1 MKTVLL
7 SGGSGKR
14 LWPLSNDLR
23 SKQFLPLLKR
33 EDGANESMVQRV
45 WRQLAQAGL
54 AGDSYIATSRSQV
67 EVLQS
72 QLGAAVPIIV
82 EPERR
87 DTFPAIA
94 LAAVYLYSVVGVS
107 LHEVVTVMP
116 VDPYVDDSFYASI
129 RKLEEAIQETDAEL
143 ALIGVVPDQPSENFG
158 YIVPHESRNAEH
170 KYQQVNKFK
179 EKPPREEAAAL
190 IEQGALWN
198 CGVFAFRL
206 DRIINLLISLNL
218 PISYDEMVKQYR
230 KLPKNSFDY
239 EVVENLNRMVVTPY
253 QGIWRDLGT
262 WNSLT
267 DEMEDSVIGKG
278 IVTEDCKDTHLIN
291 ELDIPITVMGL
302 SGIVVAA
309 SPDGILVSEKSVS
322 SRIKD
327 VNGSQD
333 QRPMFEER
341 RWGSYKVV
349 DYVKYED
356 GREVLT
362 KRICIAE
369 GKNLSYQYHTR
380 RSEVWTITS
389 GRGELIL
396 DGKHRELLPGDVV
409 LVPAGMMHSV
419 RAVTNLEMIEV
430 QSGQELVEEDIV
442 RLCMSWEDIL
452 QYVQHIG

>member
-278 IVTEDCKDTHLIN
+278 IVTDDCKDTHLIN

-341 RWGSYKVV
+341 RWGSYRVV

>member
-94 LAAVYLYSVVGVS
+94 LAAVYLYSVAGVS

-239 EVVENLNRMVVTPY
+239 EVVENLSRMVVTPY

-278 IVTEDCKDTHLIN
+278 IVTDDCKDTHLIN

-452 QYVQHIG
+452 QYVHHIG

>member
-23 SKQFLPLLKR
+23 SKQFLPLLTGP
-33 EDGANESMVQRV
+33 DGSSESMVQRV
-45 WRQLAQAGL
+45 WRQLGQAGL
-54 AGDSYIATSRSQV
+54 AQGSYIATSRSQV

-72 QLGAAVPIIV
+72 QLGHEVPIIV

-94 LAAVYLYSVVGVS
+94 LAATYLYSIAGVP
-107 LHEVVTVMP
+107 LNEVVAIMP
-116 VDPYVDDSFYASI
+116 VDPYVDDSFYDAIKS
-129 RKLEEAIQETDAEL
+129 LEGAVLESEAEL
-143 ALIGVVPDQPSENFG
+143 ALIGVVPEHPSESFG
-158 YIVPHESRNAEH
+158 YIVPSSDGGNSRF
-170 KYQQVNKFK
+170 QQVNSFK
-179 EKPPREEAAAL
+179 EKPRREEAAAL

-206 DRIINLLISLNL
+206 DRIINLLISMNL
-218 PISYDEMVKQYR
+218 PIQYEEMVKQYR

-239 EVVENLNRMVVTPY
+239 EVVEKLKHVAVASY
-253 QGIWRDLGT
+253 SGVWRDLGT
-262 WNSLT
+262 WDTLT
-267 DEMEDSVIGKG
+267 GEMKERVVGKG
-278 IVTEDCKDTHLIN
+278 IVTEDCVDTHLIN
-291 ELDIPITVMGL
+291 ELDIPITVMGV

-327 VNGSQD
+327 VNGSQEL
-333 QRPMFEER
+333 RPMFEER
-341 RWGSYKVV
+341 RWGTYKVV
-349 DYVKYED
+349 DYVKYDD

-362 KRICIAE
+362 KRICIAA
-369 GKNLSYQYHTR
+369 GKNLSYQYHNR
-380 RSEVWTITS
+380 RSEVWTVTA

-409 LVPAGMMHSV
+409 LVPAGMLHSV
-419 RAVTNLEMIEV
+419 KAVADLEIIEV
-430 QSGQELVEEDIV
+430 QSGHELVEDDIV
-442 RLCMSWEDIL
+442 RLFMNWEEIL
-452 QYVQHIG
+452 HYVQPIG

>member
-1 MKTVLL
+1 
-7 SGGSGKR
+7 
-14 LWPLSNDLR
+14 
-23 SKQFLPLLKR
+23 
-33 EDGANESMVQRV
+33 MVQRV
-45 WRQLAQAGL
+45 WRQLEKTQL
-54 AGDSYIATSRSQV
+54 ADGSYIATSRAQV

-72 QLGAAVPIIV
+72 QLGHNVPIIV

-94 LAAVYLYSVVGVS
+94 LAATYLYSIVGVKLS
-107 LHEVVTVMP
+107 EVVAIMP
-116 VDPYVDDSFYASI
+116 VDPYVDDSFYNAVKALEAAVI
-129 RKLEEAIQETDAEL
+129 RSEAEL
-143 ALIGVVPDQPSENFG
+143 ALIGVVPDHPSENFG
-158 YIVPHESRNAEH
+158 YIVPKHNRLSGQGISH
-170 KYQQVNKFK
+170 QVNSFK
-179 EKPPREEAAAL
+179 EKPRREEAAAL

-206 DRIINLLISLNL
+206 DLIINLLISMNL
-218 PISYDEMVKQYR
+218 PIQFDEMVKQYR

-239 EVVENLNRMVVTPY
+239 EVVEKLSNLVVIPY
-253 QGIWRDLGT
+253 SGTWRDLGT

-452 QYVQHIG
+452 QYVHHIG

>member
-1 MKTVLL
+1 MKIILL

-23 SKQFLPLLKR
+23 SKQFLPLLKGL
-33 EDGANESMVQRV
+33 DGTAESMVQRV
-45 WRQLAQAGL
+45 WRQLKQVGL
-54 AGDSYIATSRSQV
+54 AKGSYISTGRSQV

-72 QLGAAVPIIV
+72 QLGYEVPIIV

-94 LAAVYLYSVVGVS
+94 LAATYLYSIAGVP
-107 LHEVVTVMP
+107 LNEVIAIMP
-116 VDPYVDDSFYASI
+116 VDPFVDDSFFDAF
-129 RKLEEAIQETDAEL
+129 KVLEESVSLSEADL
-143 ALIGVVPDQPSENFG
+143 ALIGVVPDHPSESFG
-158 YIVPHESRNAEH
+158 YIVPATESSPLLR
-170 KYQQVNKFK
+170 KVNSFK
-179 EKPPREEAAAL
+179 EKPRREEAAAL

-206 DRIINLLISLNL
+206 DLIINLLISLNL
-218 PISYDEMVKQYR
+218 PIQYDEMVKQYR
-230 KLPKNSFDY
+230 KMPKNSFDY
-239 EVVENLNRMVVTPY
+239 EVVEKLSNLVVIPY
-253 QGIWRDLGT
+253 SGTWRDLGT
-262 WNSLT
+262 WNTLT
-267 DEMEDSVIGKG
+267 DEMEDRVIGKG
-278 IVTEDCKDTHLIN
+278 IVTQDCKDTHLIN

-349 DYVKYED
+349 DYVKYDD

>member
-1 MKTVLL
+1 MKTILL

-33 EDGANESMVQRV
+33 LDGLNESMVQRV
-45 WRQLAQAGL
+45 WQQLKQAGL

-206 DRIINLLISLNL
+206 DRIINLLITLNL

-239 EVVENLNRMVVTPY
+239 EVVENLSRMVVTPY

-278 IVTEDCKDTHLIN
+278 IVTDDCKDTHLIN